1 MAITKINTP
10 ELLDINTTGA
20 KQLPSGTTAQRPA
33 TGLTAGDFRY
43 NTDDNHVEYYD
54 GAAWFQIDYEAVA
67 PTCTTDTINYPVAV
81 TAYYKMSDA
90 TDQTGNYNGTATSV
104 DFNVQ
109 GKFGNAGEFNGS
121 SSKIDLPNGITS
133 AMGVNDFSFSYWINL
148 NSVDASLDDYHLSF
162 RNDIYVVMFSNR
174 TDRALRFIVKSS
186 GGTFTYPNT
195 SYTVPLGDWINI
207 TFVKS
212 STTGIE
218 VFVNGASVYTDSTYT
233 GNVSGNSQSNQIG
246 AIDTNG
252 INAKI
257 DQVRIFP
264 TALTAA
270 NVTSLYNEV
279 QCAPTIVPSQHFN
292 ANTYFGTGATQAI
305 DAKFNEAA
313 NFNGS
318 TSKIGGL
325 PLVNDNTTVSY
336 WFNSSGLTGN
346 RMMFSTHSSGSDGWE
361 VNNDGTNLSFV
372 DRQGLL
378 SNKTGIFSAA
388 DSISS
393 GVWYHCAITTTTNQI
408 SFYLNGQIVGTA
420 SKSTPYTST
429 NTFFGFEQAYN
440 TYYWGGKI
448 DQVRIFDTALIGT
461 QVTDLYNNETDATAQ
476 LLNFPVGAGCIAA
489 YELDGN
495 ADDISGLYSG
505 TPTDIGYTGMEF
517 QPDLVWLKS
526 RSATWEPFL
535 QDSLRGAG
543 NYLRSNSTGT
553 EGTTVPNIVSSF
565 DTNGFTVL
573 GNGNSN
579 NNNDTYVAW
588 NWKAGGAPTATNSA
602 GAGNVPTAGSVK
614 IDGADSTTALA
625 GTIAA
630 TSISANT
637 EAGFSI
643 VTYTT
648 QSSGTATVGHGLSS
662 PPDMVIVKTTQVA
675 DSWRTY
681 HSSLGAGFQIYLNL
695 TNAAGSTAN
704 QWNNTAP
711 TSSVFTLGTDN
722 AGSYPTVAYCFASIP
737 GMSDIGSYVGTGA
750 TGNSIVTGFR
760 PAFLMVKLTSAI
772 DGQWVMYDNK
782 RNPTNPRTKKLAAN
796 LDVAENDPGLL
807 GGDSSHQVNFL
818 SNGFELLQA
827 GSGVNTNKSGETYIF
842 MAFAAEPTPEPV
854 LANSFKT
861 VIYTGTGTTGGNT
874 LPVTGFGFQPDLVWV
889 KNRDVA
895 VNHYLYDSVR
905 GTGTAKA
912 LHSNT
917 TSSESAG
924 SAYADNGG
932 VSSFLSDGFTAYRG
946 TDNTYQGT
954 NMNGQDYVAW
964 AWKASNDSTINQDGS
979 ISSIVSANPAAGF
992 SVVSWN
998 GNSSN
1003 GTLGHGLGSA
1013 PKMIIVKNRSIAK
1026 DWTVYSEYIGN
1037 TSHLYLNATNA
1048 AAGGNFFWNATSP
1061 TSSVFSVSSDSNVNS
1076 SLYSYIAYCF
1086 ADVDGYQKVGSY
1098 SGGSSGSGNV
1108 ISTGFKPTY
1117 VMLKVTNASGED
1129 WHCFD
1134 SVRGGGDTFVNDLRP
1149 NTSEAES
1156 TFAGRQI
1163 NFVSDGFYWTG
1174 TEGGVNGSGRT
1185 YIYLAIA

>member
-20 KQLPSGTTAQRPA
+20 KQLPSGTTAQRPT

-43 NTDDNHVEYYD
+43 NTDDNYVEYYD

-81 TAYYKMSDA
+81 TAYYKMEDA

-104 DFNVQ
+104 DFNVA

-662 PPDMVIVKTTQVA
+662 PPDMIIVKTTGVP

-905 GTGTAKA
+905 GTGAAKA